1 MPRVAIILRSFN
13 ESKLIG
19 KCLEAVFAQEFS
31 DYEVLLVD
39 SGSTD
44 GTLDIARRFRVR
56 TVPIARQ
63 EFTYGRALNVGVR
76 AAEAGT
82 DVAVFL
88 SAHAIPT
95 NTMWLCHLTEPVL
108 KNDNVAG
115 CYGRQTPLEQHLSN
129 RIVRHMAK
137 NGYRQCYGDEAFVTN
152 SSHFFSN
159 ANAAV
164 RYRCWEEIPYDE
176 HMPYSEDW
184 KWARETIARGWS
196 LAYAPDACVAH
207 SHPDSIRQFLRR
219 RRNEERGYIAME
231 GDGAR
236 GISLGGYVRSIV
248 ALVRRFVEFS
258 LGRRMSVQEAV
269 DFLLVESLM
278 RTAAYLERRPVARAR
293 KCQGAFFSC

>member
-1 MPRVAIILRSFN
+1 MPRVAIVIRSFN

-19 KCLEAVFAQEFS
+19 KCLEAVFAQEFNG
-31 DYEVLLVD
+31 YEVILVD

-44 GTLDIARRFRVR
+44 GTLDIARQFRVR
-56 TVPIARQ
+56 IVSIAPQ

-76 AAEAGT
+76 AAGVAT
-82 DVAVFL
+82 DIAVLL

-95 NTMWLCHLTEPVL
+95 NTMWLRHLAEPVL
-108 KNDNVAG
+108 QNANVAG
-115 CYGRQTPLEQHLSN
+115 CYGKQTPLQQHLSN

-137 NGYRQCYGDEAFVTN
+137 NGYRRCYGDDAFVTN

-164 RYRCWEEIPYDE
+164 RYKCWEEIPYDE
-176 HMPYSEDW
+176 QMPGSEDW

-219 RRNEERGYIAME
+219 RRNEERGCIAME
-231 GDGAR
+231 GDTAR
-236 GISLGGYVRSIV
+236 GISFGGYGRSMV
-248 ALVRRFVEFS
+248 ALVRKLVEIS
-258 LGRRMSVQEAV
+258 LARRVSIQEAV
-269 DFLLVESLM
+269 DLLLVESLIQ
-278 RTAAYLERRPVARAR
+278 TAAYLERRTAARAR
-293 KCQGAFFSC
+293 KCQGTLFSC